1 MFSMLSLVLFTIL
14 NQGEILFK
22 QQRNIK
28 NIQTWKEKQ
37 FDKKYRNQMAGV
49 GSQEKKK
56 DS

>member
-49 GSQEKKK
+49 GSQEKK